1 MPHPH
6 AAVSIHPDAGF
17 GQRVAKKI
25 IGIIGP
31 HGPEHREMS
40 DVRSNIR
47 TMGRVRGG
55 IRKNRAG
62 TPSRPGRDR
71 PRPSAAQAAHLARLA
86 GPGRRYAGQDDAE
99 VMLALGGWGALE
111 SWAAAQKI
119 AAAQEMIRRRPA
131 SPQAQAAATAVAAT
145 AAAAA
150 AAADLL
156 PPVWDQSLG
165 EELALELS
173 CSVYSG
179 AALADLSYTLRNR
192 LPLAAAALEDGTLDM
207 GKVRLIA
214 AETAVLTDEQARA
227 AEADIAGRWA
237 GLTWGELRDL
247 VTTAVINADP
257 EGAAKRREEAS
268 KDARYRFCLDRGA
281 LTATLAGYSLPP
293 ADAIRA
299 DQRVRARARGYR
311 RHGITG
317 AFDQLCALAYLDLLT
332 GRDAR
337 DRIAQ
342 DPAAAQDS
350 DNDEAEEAA
359 WDSRLAA
366 GPGTVEEPGIDDVPV
381 PDDPDAATL
390 TGIPCPG
397 QPDAD
402 DDPEPAE
409 DATDQ
414 DDTDGDTRQHG
425 TDEDDGD
432 SGEGDSGEG
441 GQDGGGNGGGPQPGP
456 GTGPV
461 PADEDELAANVDLIV
476 PLADLTGYAQRAA
489 QVRNLGGIDPA
500 LARDLTAMA
509 ARAHGSTFRI
519 IITGPDG
526 RAVAFGQATPIPR
539 TPGSRHTEGTQ
550 LPLPSPAPPGDPP
563 DDPAMPLASFTPA
576 TGTPDL
582 ATGPDG
588 YGVWRLRIGT
598 TLWTVRL
605 HPVPGPGP
613 CTHDYHSTGYKPG
626 PVLRRLAEV
635 RDGTCMLPGCNRSP
649 RRSESEHCLPW
660 PEGQTCSCNLG
671 LACKKHNLMKKD
683 PRWQVTQKP
692 DGTRTWT
699 APGQLYY
706 TKKPRIYPT

>member
-1 MPHPH
+1 
-6 AAVSIHPDAGF
+6 
-17 GQRVAKKI
+17 
-25 IGIIGP
+25 
-31 HGPEHREMS
+31 
-40 DVRSNIR
+40 
-47 TMGRVRGG
+47 
-55 IRKNRAG
+55 
-62 TPSRPGRDR
+62 
-71 PRPSAAQAAHLARLA
+71 
-86 GPGRRYAGQDDAE
+86 
-99 VMLALGGWGALE
+99 MLALGGWGALE

-131 SPQAQAAATAVAAT
+131 SPQARAKAPAQAAATATATAT

-150 AAADLL
+150 AAAAEAGLL

-179 AALADLSYTLRNR
+179 AALADLSFTLRNR
-192 LPLAAAALEDGTLDM
+192 LPLTAAALEDGTLDI

-214 AETAVLTDEQARA
+214 SETAVLDDEQARA
-227 AEADIAGRWA
+227 AEADIANRWA

-257 EGAAKRREEAS
+257 EAAAKRREEAS
-268 KDARYRFCLDRGA
+268 RDPRYRFCLDQGA

-299 DQRVRARARGYR
+299 DQRVRARARAYR
-311 RHGITG
+311 RHGIT
-317 AFDQLCALAYLDLLT
+317 ATFDQLCALAYIDLLT

-337 DRIAQ
+337 DRTPQCPASAPDDQ
-342 DPAAAQDS
+342 DTE
-350 DNDEAEEAA
+350 EAEQA

-366 GPGTVEEPGIDDVPV
+366 GPGPWEEPAGDDSPV
-381 PDDPDAATL
+381 LDDPDTAVLADV
-390 TGIPCPG
+390 PCPS
-397 QPDAD
+397 QPEAD
-402 DDPEPAE
+402 DEPEPAA
-409 DATDQ
+409 DDTDIDQ
-414 DDTDGDTRQHG
+414 DDSDSDSDGDD
-425 TDEDDGD
+425 TDTGDD
-432 SGEGDSGEG
+432 
-441 GQDGGGNGGGPQPGP
+441 GQDGGGGSGGGPQPGP
-456 GTGPV
+456 GAGPV
-461 PADEDELAANVDLIV
+461 PAGEDELAANVDLIV

-500 LARDLTAMA
+500 LAATLTTMA

-526 RAVAFGQATPIPR
+526 RAVAFGQATRVTR
-539 TPGSRHTEGTQ
+539 TPGGRHTEGTQ
-550 LPLPSPAPPGDPP
+550 LPLPSPAPPADPP
-563 DDPAMPLASFTPA
+563 DDPVMPLASFTP
-576 TGTPDL
+576 TPGIPDQV
-582 ATGPDG
+582 TRPDG

-605 HPVPGPGP
+605 YPAPGPGP
-613 CTHDYHSTGYKPG
+613 CTRDYHGTGYKPG

-635 RDGTCMLPGCNRSP
+635 RDGTCMLPCCNRSP

-660 PEGQTCSCNLG
+660 PAGETCSCNIG
-671 LACKKHNLMKKD
+671 LACKRHNLMKKD

-699 APGQLYY
+699 TPAQLRY
-706 TKKPRIYPT
+706 TKEPKPYPT